1 MTSGTFLIHYL
12 LFIGRPLMKLTANHQ
27 KIDRHYFANNKTAA
41 KMDLFQANAEIEAE
55 ESKRQLLLS

>member
-1 MTSGTFLIHYL
+1 
-12 LFIGRPLMKLTANHQ
+12 MKLTANHQ

-41 KMDLFQANAEIEAE
+41 KMDLFQANAEIETE